1 MRLVNISGTWMCSEV
16 YQRIESA
23 QKEKKDDS
31 GRKLSSGI
39 ISSFSFSG

>member
-23 QKEKKDDS
+23 QKGKK
-31 GRKLSSGI
+31 KTILVEN
-39 ISSFSFSG
+39 